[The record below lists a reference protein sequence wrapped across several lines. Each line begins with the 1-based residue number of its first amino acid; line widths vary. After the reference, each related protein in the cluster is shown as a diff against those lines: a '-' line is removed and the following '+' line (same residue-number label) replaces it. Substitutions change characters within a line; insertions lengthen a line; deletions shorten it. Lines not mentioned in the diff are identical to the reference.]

1 MALIP
6 YTLYDWARVPMN
18 LIFGIPFW
26 DHWFDWGTSILGS
39 TGTLFTYEN
48 LAAGLAAHILRGW
61 GFAMAYYILVRRVT
75 LLSAFVFS
83 WFMTIFYW
91 IVFPVW
97 VLTDALPPWI

>member
-1 MALIP
+1 VSAAVGEEENGLANQI
-6 YTLYDWARVPMN
+6 N
-18 LIFGIPFW
+18 FGQCNENFNNDNP
-26 DHWFDWGTSILGS
+26 
-39 TGTLFTYEN
+39 YEN
-48 LAAGLAAHILRGW
+48 LTAGLAAHILRGW

-75 LLSAFVFS
+75 LLSAFVSS